1 MTASST
7 ATPGNRLRDETSPYL
22 AQHAGNPVNWYP
34 WGNEALEL
42 ARRLDR
48 PILLS
53 IGYSACHWCHVMAH
67 ESFEDPATAR
77 LMNELYV
84 NIKVD
89 REERPDLDR
98 IYQVAQQMLTQRGGG
113 WPLTMF
119 LSPHDQ
125 RPFFGGTYFPPVA
138 RFGLPA
144 FREIL
149 ERVALYYR
157 EHRDE
162 IRRQGH
168 ALVDV
173 FGQLLPP
180 PSNAP
185 LDREPLALARSALAA
200 EFDNRHG
207 GFGGAPRFPQPM
219 NLELLLRAWRAS
231 ANEPE
236 PDLHA
241 LYMAT
246 LTLTRMCEGG
256 LYDQLGGGFVRYSVD
271 ESWTIPHFEKML
283 YDNAQLLA
291 VVAQAA
297 VATGDPLFVR
307 AAGETADWMRRDLEH
322 QDGAFYSTLDADS
335 EGHEGRFYV
344 WDADAVRARLD
355 DAEYEVFAPRF
366 GLDREPNFEGQWH
379 LRVFAST
386 AEIAERTRRA
396 EHEVIESLDRAR
408 RKLLIVRS
416 ARIWPGRDEKIL
428 TGWNGLA
435 ISGLALAARA
445 LGRPDLAMSAARAAR
460 FLERHCWYGER
471 LLAVHKDGRTRFP
484 AYLDDYASLG
494 AGLLEL
500 LQVDW
505 NSARFSWLIALVET
519 MLARFQDREAGGFYF
534 VADDHEQLIM
544 RPKTFSDDATPSGN
558 GVAARLLV
566 RLGYLLAEPRY
577 LDAAERTLK
586 SAAAVMQKY
595 PQGHASLLMA
605 LDEFTSPPVAVVLR
619 GPAAEI
625 AQWRAALDCV
635 YDPKRL
641 VLAIPQD
648 AVDLPAGLEDKR
660 PQPLTVGYVCRGTQ
674 CSAPL
679 SSLADLAS
687 ELR

>member
-1 MTASST
+1 MTAPSR
-7 ATPGNRLRDETSPYL
+7 AAPRNRLHDETSPYL
-22 AQHAGNPVNWYP
+22 AQHAGNPVDWYP

-67 ESFEDPATAR
+67 ESFEDPTTAR
-77 LMNELYV
+77 LMNDLFV

-125 RPFFGGTYFPPVA
+125 RPFFGGTYFPPVT
-138 RFGLPA
+138 RYGMPA

-149 ERVALYYR
+149 GRVSLYYR
-157 EHRDE
+157 EHRDD
-162 IRRQGH
+162 IRRQGD

-180 PSNAP
+180 PSSAP
-185 LDREPLALARSALAA
+185 LDRSPLELARAALAG
-200 EFDNRHG
+200 EFDQRHG
-207 GFGGAPRFPQPM
+207 GFGGTPRFPQPM

-231 ANEPE
+231 ANAAE

-241 LYMAT
+241 LYMTT

-256 LYDQLGGGFVRYSVD
+256 LYDQLGGGFARYSVD
-271 ESWTIPHFEKML
+271 EYWMIPHFEKMRF
-283 YDNAQLLA
+283 DIAQLLS

-297 VATGDPLFVR
+297 VATGEPLFLRV
-307 AAGETADWMRRDLEH
+307 AGETADWMRRDLEH
-322 QDGAFYSTLDADS
+322 EDGAFYSTLDADS

-344 WDADAVRARLD
+344 WDRDDVRARLD
-355 DAEYEVFAPRF
+355 PTEYEVFAPRF
-366 GLDREPNFEGQWH
+366 GLDRAPNFEDRWH
-379 LRVFAST
+379 LHVFASA
-386 AEIAERTRRA
+386 AEIAARIGRP
-396 EHEVIESLDRAR
+396 EHEVLESLGRAR
-408 RKLLIVRS
+408 RKLLAARN
-416 ARIWPGRDEKIL
+416 ARIWPARDEKIL
-428 TGWNGLA
+428 TSWNGLA

-445 LGRPDLAMSAARAAR
+445 LGRPDLAASAMRAAD
-460 FLERHCWYGER
+460 FLETHCWYGGR
-471 LLAVHKDGRTRFP
+471 LLAVHKDGRARFP
-484 AYLDDYASLG
+484 AYLDDYACLG
-494 AGLLEL
+494 AGLLDL
-500 LQVDW
+500 LQVEW
-505 NSARFSWLIALVET
+505 SSARFSWLIELVET
-519 MLARFQDREAGGFYF
+519 MLARFEDREAGGFF
-534 VADDHEQLIM
+534 FTADDHEQLIM

-595 PQGHASLLMA
+595 PHGHASLLMA
-605 LDEFTSPPVAVVLR
+605 LDDFTSPPHAVVLR
-619 GPAAEI
+619 GAAAEV
-625 AQWRAALDCV
+625 AQWRADVDRV

-641 VLAIPQD
+641 VLAIPED
-648 AVDLPAGLEDKR
+648 ARDLPRGLADKR
-660 PQPLTVGYVCRGTQ
+660 AGSTTVGYICRGTQ

-679 SSLADLAS
+679 PTLADLVR
-687 ELR
+687 ELA